1 MQIWLINTSHLITNK
16 IVSKKKIKQQIHSYV
31 KSASYNSLSLR
42 KSWYTT
48 LCKTRKSR
56 SDIRQ
61 LMNEEK
67 ITQIK
72 HNEVNIQIIKW

>member
-1 MQIWLINTSHLITNK
+1 MQIWLINTSPLITSK

-31 KSASYNSLSLR
+31 KSASYNSLSL
-42 KSWYTT
+42 KKLWYMT

-56 SDIRQ
+56 SDIRP

-72 HNEVNIQIIKW
+72 HNKANIQNH